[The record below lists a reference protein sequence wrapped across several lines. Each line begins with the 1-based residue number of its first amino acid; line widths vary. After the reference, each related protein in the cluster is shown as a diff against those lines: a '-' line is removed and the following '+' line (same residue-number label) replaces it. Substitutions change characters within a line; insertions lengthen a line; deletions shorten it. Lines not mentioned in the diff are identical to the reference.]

1 MKMKKTHE
9 ELEQYDEWDED
20 YILETSPNYTVAI
33 GTFVLAFSSLEH
45 SVNLALAEEINDRG
59 HLPGYQIIE
68 LLTTRD
74 KIDLLTRMMGAHLY
88 HTEKNKKNSPN

>member
-1 MKMKKTHE
+1 
-9 ELEQYDEWDED
+9 
-20 YILETSPNYTVAI
+20 
-33 GTFVLAFSSLEH
+33 VLAFSSLEH